1 MEFVYPWNNELD
13 DEENLLLLEQYL
25 NIYLEENYPGQ
36 ATRMALSFPVWVWD
50 EKIGEERLWLS
61 GENEALPQPP
71 LYISRFSA
79 IREEQLSNFV
89 NEMLQYVDQYDDMVG
104 AVDALVNLQAW
115 SSGVELTDIA
125 FIIVYVYPSEPPPI
139 NLPDAVAYGAHGVLP
154 TWLTS
159 TPSVYPMGGE
169 RNSDGLCFFRCL
181 AVALGRAKNPQKCT
195 DAAKKLVKES
205 GIETKIR
212 EAGQLIGLNYAVTN
226 DMIEHIEKVFEV
238 NINMFTNDNGVT
250 YQVRHS
256 RENENIVNLYAYVYE
271 DQSTQVKRV
280 HLSLIHDLQGFTKTF
295 PCTKCSRIFEKRQER
310 KKHEEEC
317 DGESTLSKFP
327 KDVYFVPPRGTL
339 LDFLQSNRSDILNQ
353 LHEMML
359 DFIVLEDLTFFTRFE
374 KFTFNTISELRIELL
389 KQKQLYEN
397 RWKHIHSLVLGK
409 TQQSKISNLTR
420 WSRRMVIVE
429 YGSGNN
435 DWNDIQMI
443 DHKGRFIETKHLL
456 ILDIEKMLIRFKK
469 DEFLNGKTL
478 NEAIRSFHNHFLKSH
493 ISIFHDVI
501 TLPKALLH
509 IMFSEIPPRTLSLP
523 ENMITYNLLKDGII
537 GGMGQINRHLVVGG
551 RIESYDCTSMYAYA
565 LAQPMPC
572 GLSKYKR
579 LNQDEA
585 TNVIERIQSDKFIGF
600 IRCNVFTP
608 ENLREKY
615 SDLPLIVNKGG
626 FNTFNGDHVVI
637 WSRLAR
643 YYLKCG
649 LTIVP
654 FESLEYET
662 AKPIF
667 SSYVQRAVSD
677 RIDADKTKNIPLIQI
692 QKFKLSAAH
701 GVLHMNKSCNPD
713 VIVCNLDQSY
723 KHVND
728 KHFVSMKKINDDTVS
743 IRKTK
748 SEVLLDQPIQVASA
762 IYAESKLHFFEFYY
776 DFLKP
781 NFNFEPLLF
790 QTDAVI
796 LSLTKPTLLDCLHTE
811 IDVSEWLSLSDDT
824 KRVPGLFHLEK
835 QGCNFSASGIN
846 RYSVTSEELKPRS
859 KPFKNR
865 KRIINEDGIT
875 TSPFQP
881 RYF

>member
-1 MEFVYPWNNELD
+1 MEFIYPWNNELN
-13 DEENLLLLEQYL
+13 DEENLLILEQYI
-25 NIYLEENYPGQ
+25 NIYLENNYPGQ

-50 EKIGEERLWLS
+50 DPAGEERLWFS

-71 LYISRFSA
+71 LYLSRITA
-79 IREEQLSNFV
+79 IREEQIGNFT
-89 NEMLQYVDQYDDMVG
+89 NEMLQYVEQNEDMVG
-104 AVDALVNLQAW
+104 AVEALVNLQAW
-115 SSGVELTDIA
+115 NSGVELTGIA
-125 FIIVYVYPSEPPPI
+125 CVNVYIYPAEPPPI
-139 NLPDAVAYGAHGVLP
+139 NLPNDVAYGADGILP

-159 TPSVYPMGGE
+159 TPSVYPMGGQ

-181 AVALGRAKNPQKCT
+181 SLALGRAKNPQKCT

-205 GIETKIR
+205 GIENQIR
-212 EAGQLIGLNYAVTN
+212 EAGNSVGLNYAVTN
-226 DMIEHIEKVFEV
+226 EMIHHMEGVFEV
-238 NINMFTNDNGVT
+238 NINIFTNLNGVT

-256 RENENIVNLYAYVYE
+256 RKNENVVNLYAHVYE
-271 DQSTQVKRV
+271 EQSSQVKRV
-280 HLSLIHDLQGFTKTF
+280 HLSLIHDLEGFTKTF
-295 PCTKCSRIFEKRQER
+295 ACTKCSRIFEKRPDR
-310 KKHEEEC
+310 KKHEEDC
-317 DGESTLSKFP
+317 TGESTLSKFP

-339 LDFLQSNRSDILNQ
+339 FDFLQSNRSDILNQ

-359 DFIVLEDLTFFTRFE
+359 DFVVLDDLTFFTRSE
-374 KFTFNTISELRIELL
+374 IFTFNNRSELQLELQ
-389 KQKQLYEN
+389 KQQQLYEN

-409 TQQSKISNLTR
+409 TQQSKISNLKR

-429 YGSGNN
+429 YGSGGY
-435 DWNDIQMI
+435 DWSDVQVI
-443 DHKGRFIETKHLL
+443 DHRGRFIETKDLL
-456 ILDIEKMLIRFKK
+456 ILDIEKMLSRFKK
-469 DEFLNGKTL
+469 DEFLNGQTL
-478 NEAIRSFHNHFLKSH
+478 NDAIREFHNHFLKSH

-509 IMFSEIPPRTLSLP
+509 IMFNEIPPRTLSLP
-523 ENMITYNLLKDGII
+523 ENMVTYNLLKDGII
-537 GGMGQINRHLVVGG
+537 GGMGQINRHLVIGG

-579 LNQDEA
+579 LNQYEA
-585 TNVIERIQSDKFIGF
+585 TDVIERIKSDKFIGF
-600 IRCNVFTP
+600 IRCNVITP
-608 ENLREKY
+608 DNLRHKY
-615 SDLPLIVNKGG
+615 SDLPLVVNKGG
-626 FNTFNGDHVVI
+626 LNSYNGDHVVV
-637 WSRLAR
+637 WYRLAR
-643 YYLKCG
+643 YYLKSG
-649 LTIVP
+649 LTVIP

-662 AKPIF
+662 TKPIF
-667 SSYVQRAVSD
+667 SSYVQRAVSE
-677 RIDADKTKNIPLIQI
+677 RIDADKTQNRPLIQI

-713 VIVCNLDQSY
+713 VIVCDIDQSY

-728 KHFVSMKKINDDTVS
+728 KHFVSMKHINDHTVS

-748 SEVLLDQPIQVASA
+748 SQVVLDQPIQVAAA

-781 NFNFEPLLF
+781 NFEFEPLLF

-796 LSLTKPTLLDCLHTE
+796 LSLKKPTLLDCLHTE
-811 IDVSEWLSLSDDT
+811 IDVDDWLSLSDDT

-835 QGCNFSASGIN
+835 EGCNFIATGIN
-846 RYSVTSEELKPRS
+846 RYSVTCDELQPRS

-881 RYF
+881 TYF